1 MKNYYEILEVAKNA
15 SPEVIEKA
23 YKTLIKKY
31 HPDLQPNDK
40 KKDAENK
47 VKLINEAYDVLSD
60 PTKKENYDNEL
71 NQLEH
76 QKEIERQRQIEREK
90 QVQNYHQNSSIMTN
104 KTPSKTVST
113 QQNSYQEQ
121 IDKINAINKAYNDA
135 YVSALRNMG
144 YKVRYKKTFKQYL
157 KMLFSIICTIF
168 SLIIISIIL
177 WHIPFIKKFLI
188 DLYNNNQFIKIV
200 VDIINRFFT
209 NFISLFKK

>member
-23 YKTLIKKY
+23 YKALIKKY
-31 HPDLQPNDK
+31 HPDLQPDDK
-40 KKDAENK
+40 KQEAENK
-47 VKLINEAYDVLSD
+47 IKLINEAYDILSD

-71 NQLEH
+71 SQLEY
-76 QKEIERQRQIEREK
+76 QKEVEK
-90 QVQNYHQNSSIMTN
+90 QKQMQMQNNYQNPSTVTQKN
-104 KTPSKTVST
+104 QSKTIPT
-113 QQNSYQEQ
+113 QNSYQEQ

-135 YVSALRNMG
+135 YVSALKNMG

-157 KMLFSIICTIF
+157 KMIFSIICAIF
-168 SLIIISIIL
+168 FIIIISIIL